1 MIGRAPCILKPLEK
15 GEEEH
20 CGDSEWC
27 WGRGVCGVEVYKAAG
42 PVWMDFLCHTGLQVG
57 MLYTCELAS
66 AFTQQTVL
74 DPC

>member
-1 MIGRAPCILKPLEK
+1 MFPKMYAD
-15 GEEEH
+15 
-20 CGDSEWC
+20 GDL
-27 WGRGVCGVEVYKAAG
+27 VLEVYKAAG

-57 MLYTCELAS
+57 MLYTFELAS